1 MVVTVEDENSYK
13 VPTVDNVRV
22 TYLQEADC
30 VSDKDEPQILRIYT
44 ENNGIAR
51 FIVLETERWAIDD
64 IENLVEIL
72 NDFKTRAGI
81 K

>member
-1 MVVTVEDENSYK
+1 MIVTIEDENSYK
-13 VPTVDNVRV
+13 IPTVDNVRV

-30 VSDKDEPQILRIYT
+30 VSDKDEIQILKVYT

-64 IENLVEIL
+64 IDNLVEIL